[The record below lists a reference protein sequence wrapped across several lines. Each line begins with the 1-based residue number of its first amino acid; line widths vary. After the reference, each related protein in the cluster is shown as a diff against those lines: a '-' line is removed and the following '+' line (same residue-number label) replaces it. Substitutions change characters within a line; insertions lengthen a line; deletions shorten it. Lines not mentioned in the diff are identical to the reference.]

1 MTPDIELVIDELIL
15 HGFDRRDQYRI
26 GQAIQQE
33 LTTLLSRS
41 EGTSSLNRDQE
52 LARVNAGTVH
62 MSEDARPSVVGRHV
76 AQAVYR
82 GIGQ

>member
-1 MTPDIELVIDELIL
+1 MTPDIELVIDELVL

-26 GQAIQQE
+26 GQAIQHE
-33 LTTLLSRS
+33 LTNLLSRA
-41 EGTSSLNRDQE
+41 EGVSSLDRDQE
-52 LARVNAGTVH
+52 RARVNAGTVH
-62 MSEDARPSVVGRHV
+62 VPEGAQPSVVGTNV

>member
-1 MTPDIELVIDELIL
+1 MTPDIELVIDELVL
-15 HGFDRRDQYRI
+15 HGFDRRDQHRI

-33 LTTLLSRS
+33 LTSLLSRS
-41 EGTSSLNRDQE
+41 EGTSLDRDQE

-62 MSEDARPSVVGRHV
+62 MSEGAQPSVVGMHV